1 MWLHGSSLPFYRNK
15 SSANIWAPALGSAYI
30 ALCNWLVLFTPRLWV
45 LITQSRLCQFFFLN
59 LKTDSVLFNLP
70 GATAVDTFP
79 RKEEIQPSG
88 PAIRSHREK
97 DLKGSHLGDCDGSL
111 AI

>member
-1 MWLHGSSLPFYRNK
+1 MVPPSLFIEISLLLTSGPLLWALLILPCVTGLFFSLLAFGSWLHNLD
-15 SSANIWAPALGSAYI
+15 SAN
-30 ALCNWLVLFTPRLWV
+30 
-45 LITQSRLCQFFFLN
+45 FFFLN

-88 PAIRSHREK
+88 PAIRSHREN
-97 DLKGSHLGDCDGSL
+97 DLKGSRLGDCDGSL